1 MSVKKKDAFN
11 EIPNQNKRLL
21 FNCSHIFKL
30 GPVDGFYNCL
40 QVSKIFSHSE
50 RIKINNTL
58 TALVHER
65 GQAEGTHQF

>member
-1 MSVKKKDAFN
+1 MKYQIKTKGFFSIVPTSSSLA
-11 EIPNQNKRLL
+11 QWL
-21 FNCSHIFKL
+21 
-30 GPVDGFYNCL
+30 VQFYNCL